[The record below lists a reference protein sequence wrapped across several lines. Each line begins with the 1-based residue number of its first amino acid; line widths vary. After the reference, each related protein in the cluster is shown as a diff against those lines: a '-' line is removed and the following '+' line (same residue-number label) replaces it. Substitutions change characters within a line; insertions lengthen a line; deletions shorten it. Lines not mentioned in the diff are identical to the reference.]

1 MKKTFLVKV
10 CYEKQTGEDNPGQ
23 VTETYL
29 VEAETPSAAEKAV
42 IDEIKPF
49 VFGELE
55 VLSISKRNF
64 WDRVRRENGDYFY
77 EAKVELITIDG
88 DKETRKAVSVLIQDN
103 TLEDAVRELHEFMK
117 SNDCEITL
125 VKKSAIIDILEE
137 ETNNENA
144 E

>member
-1 MKKTFLVKV
+1 MKKNFLCKV
-10 CYEKQTGEDNPGQ
+10 CYSKQTGEDNPGI

-29 VEAETPSAAEKAV
+29 VGAETPSAAEKAV
-42 IDEIKPF
+42 EEEIKPF

-64 WDRVRRENGDYFY
+64 WDRVRRDGGENFY
-77 EAKVELITIDG
+77 EGKVELITIDG
-88 DKETRKAVSVLIQDN
+88 DKETRKAVSVLIQDD

-125 VKKSAIIDILEE
+125 VKKSAIIDIIEE

>member
-1 MKKTFLVKV
+1 MIEVKDI
-10 CYEKQTGEDNPGQ
+10 YK
-23 VTETYL
+23 
-29 VEAETPSAAEKAV
+29 S
-42 IDEIKPF
+42 
-49 VFGELE
+49 FGELE

-64 WDRVRRENGDYFY
+64 WDRVRRENGENFY
-77 EAKVELITIDG
+77 EAKVEMITIDG

-125 VKKSAIIDILEE
+125 VKKSAIIDIIEE